1 MKNYLE
7 FEKDIKDLE
16 EELEKLKDPF
26 NKEGLSEVDT
36 DKIRDLQIIKDGG
49 WHFSYLQTPE
59 NLLKKISSFSH
70 GEHNKP
76 EFANFKNIEDKIKMQ
91 KNIFDLGF
99 SYKKIEIDNSF
110 PKYIVENKEKLK
122 KWII

>member
-1 MKNYLE
+1 
-7 FEKDIKDLE
+7 
-16 EELEKLKDPF
+16 
-26 NKEGLSEVDT
+26 
-36 DKIRDLQIIKDGG
+36 
-49 WHFSYLQTPE
+49 
-59 NLLKKISSFSH
+59 
-70 GEHNKP
+70 
-76 EFANFKNIEDKIKMQ
+76 MQ